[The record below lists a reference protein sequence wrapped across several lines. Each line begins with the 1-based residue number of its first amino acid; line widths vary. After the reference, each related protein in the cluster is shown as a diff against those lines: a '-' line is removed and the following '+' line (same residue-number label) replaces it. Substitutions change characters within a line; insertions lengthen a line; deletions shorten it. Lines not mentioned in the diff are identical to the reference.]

1 MTGTYNRRLMALQ
14 KKGGNTGGEK
24 EKKELKQEFKKT
36 SNELLAEVYRTPGT
50 GASACPRHA
59 STLAVSQS

>member
-1 MTGTYNRRLMALQ
+1 MALQ